1 MRILWLGRL
10 RVPVCVPAD
19 TVLSPETTQL
29 ELAITKDTVCQP
41 ERRSRRGTSVALNEL
56 NA

>member
-29 ELAITKDTVCQP
+29 ELTITKDTVCQP